1 MNKLA
6 LLCHQLQTVTK
17 TPLQNQVFLK
27 VDQSITKTRGIMAI
41 FIQLL
46 SFCYELLKKSKA
58 ETNCLNSFQLQV
70 ENHRWISVTN
80 KDSVDGKT

>member
-1 MNKLA
+1 MLPLEMNKLA
-6 LLCHQLQTVTK
+6 LLCHQLQTATT

-46 SFCYELLKKSKA
+46 SFCYELLKK
-58 ETNCLNSFQLQV
+58 LQV
-70 ENHRWISVTN
+70 ENHRWISDRN
-80 KDSVDGKT
+80 KDSVDSKT